1 MATNNQAL
9 KQLLSVAPAD
19 QWKDFIFEIQTTL
32 ISSGYVGMST
42 EPGKEDLAYKM
53 QGLYN
58 FFKDLPKAK
67 KN

>member
-9 KQLLSVAPAD
+9 KELLSVANAD
-19 QWKDFIFEIQTTL
+19 QWKDFVFEIQTTL
-32 ISSGYVGMST
+32 IANGYVGMFT
-42 EPGKEDLAYKM
+42 EPGREDLAYKM

-58 FFKDLPKAK
+58 FFKDLPKSK

>member
-9 KQLLSVAPAD
+9 KELLSVAPAD
-19 QWKDFIFEIQTTL
+19 QWKDFVFEIQTTL
-32 ISSGYVGMST
+32 IANGHVGLFT
-42 EPGKEDLAYKM
+42 ETGQEDFACKM